1 MITFVEDILMKH
13 KCLFLKILILFSIL
27 TACTT
32 NQGNVYNKTITD
44 SKTKVENT
52 SSEDLTENFA
62 EIISNKPEIKSQTT
76 VIISKMPENHSQSVR
91 ELSKIYAASIMDK
104 LAADSEDKYGFTPM
118 NMEDDMSLN
127 SVLCLIDIDFDGL
140 PELFAGRVGTIG
152 EGSFEVFKPDGSS
165 IGTVTCASGLGYGVQ
180 ADGYIYVFSGRNP
193 YPGWVKL
200 VSGFPSIHIMGFA
213 DLEGSGNDVQI
224 LDGSSEKILEGLTFE
239 EYKALYPEY
248 LGVDYDALTEHN
260 ETSDYIFAEGYLRV
274 PDPENYTEEDIYNC
288 LAELL
293 SEYEKI
299 SQLQEE

>member
-1 MITFVEDILMKH
+1 MKVHRKADSMGKLKKKKHFVVFLISLFVFTSCGNKDINKATISETVSESTVISVTTSITESEIVLEISTDMDKTAHIYTKSLMK
-13 KCLFLKILILFSIL
+13 KL
-27 TACTT
+27 
-32 NQGNVYNKTITD
+32 
-44 SKTKVENT
+44 ENDKDFGAVGK
-52 SSEDLTENFA
+52 EPDD
-62 EIISNKPEIKSQTT
+62 IIG
-76 VIISKMPENHSQSVR
+76 MR
-91 ELSKIYAASIMDK
+91 
-104 LAADSEDKYGFTPM
+104 GF
-118 NMEDDMSLN
+118 N
-127 SVLCLIDIDFDGL
+127 SVLYLIDIDFDGT

-152 EGSFEVFKPDGSS
+152 WGLYEVFKEDGSS
-165 IGTVTCASGLGYGVQ
+165 MGNVYCSSMPESGVK
-180 ADGYIYVFSGRNP
+180 ANGYIYVFSGRNP

-213 DLEGSGNDVQI
+213 DFEGSGNDVQI

-248 LGVDYDALTEHN
+248 LGVDYDVLTEHN

-299 SQLQEE
+299 LMFQEK